1 LKQFPLQSVEGRAE
15 QPLDRGAAD
24 PRAERD
30 GDVEQEA
37 RQCGRVEGPL
47 AHRLDALLESQQALE
62 AGGLGGA
69 RTQAGCGI
77 VGAPDLLSNLREL
90 LRLAGSDLAPEARGS
105 RVAMAKGAESAFL

>member
-1 LKQFPLQSVEGRAE
+1 
-15 QPLDRGAAD
+15 
-24 PRAERD
+24 
-30 GDVEQEA
+30 
-37 RQCGRVEGPL
+37 
-47 AHRLDALLESQQALE
+47 LE